1 MVVMFST
8 LEGFISTGYILNGS
22 ENQQEEQQ
30 QVTVTS
36 CEERTVVFYTPERK
50 MNWKLLVQMI
60 HNKPLISLVKVK
72 EKPFRSIVEM
82 QVSMT

>member
-30 QVTVTS
+30 QVTSNKLWRKNSSILYPRKKNQLEATS
-36 CEERTVVFYTPERK
+36 IDDT
-50 MNWKLLVQMI
+50 
-60 HNKPLISLVKVK
+60 
-72 EKPFRSIVEM
+72 
-82 QVSMT
+82 

>member
-50 MNWKLLVQMI
+50 INWKLLV
-60 HNKPLISLVKVK
+60 
-72 EKPFRSIVEM
+72 
-82 QVSMT
+82 